1 MGDVGKRAVTVSS
14 IFCLFFCMA
23 GSVLADGMVPETT
36 VIILEEEDGEASINV
51 KNSDAAAALLYSSI
65 EDIPEDLEP
74 FLVVTPPIARLEP
87 GEKQLVRFISQL
99 KEPLKTQRLKRVAF
113 EGLPE
118 KKGADTATVG
128 VTIRQNLPLI
138 MHPKGLA
145 RNHQPWTLLK
155 WSQGGEHL
163 RIQNDSPY
171 VVRMAQDV
179 LLLPQKRLVDIGRTY
194 VLPGETLSKKIDVAL
209 EGTTSVRINP
219 ATVYGFTV
227 ASHDALVVVETP

>member
-1 MGDVGKRAVTVSS
+1 VGGVGKSGTIVSS
-14 IFCLFFCMA
+14 IICFIFCVA
-23 GSVLADGMVPETT
+23 GSVQADGMLPETT
-36 VIILEEEDGEASINV
+36 VIILEEEDGEASINI
-51 KNSDAAAALLYSSI
+51 KNSDATPALLYSSI
-65 EDIPEDLEP
+65 ENIPEDLES
-74 FLVVTPPIARLEP
+74 FLVVTPPITRLDP
-87 GEKQLVRFISQL
+87 GERQLVRFISQL

-118 KKGADTATVG
+118 RKNADTATVG

-145 RNHQPWTLLK
+145 RNHKPWTLLK
-155 WSQGGEHL
+155 WSQGGGHL
-163 RIQNDSPY
+163 RIENDSPY

-194 VLPGETLSKKIDVAL
+194 VLPGETLSKKFDVGL
-209 EGTTSVRINP
+209 EGTTSVRFSP

-227 ASHDALVVVETP
+227 ASHDAQVVVETP